1 MKVQTSAALLLSSWV
16 PATYAWG
23 TLGHYTVAYVATN
36 FVSTATKTYF
46 QGILGDT
53 TTDYLATVATWPD
66 SYRYTTA
73 GAFSAP
79 FHYIDAQ
86 DSPPTSCGV
95 SYSRDCGTTGCIV
108 SAIQNYTTILQ
119 KGTASAANLDIAAKM
134 IIHFLGDIH
143 QPLHDENLDVGGNTI
158 AVTYAGATTNLHSIW
173 DTAIPEQYTGGYA
186 LSDAKT
192 WAATLTTAIK
202 TGTYSS
208 LKAGWTEDIDID
220 DPVTSSMVWAS
231 DSNAYVCSTV
241 LPKGVTAVET
251 GDLSTNGYYTA
262 AIPVVKLQIAK
273 AGYRLAAWLDL
284 IATGTTNL

>member
-1 MKVQTSAALLLSSWV
+1 MRVQTSAVLLLSSWI

-23 TLGHYTVAYVATN
+23 SLGHHTVAYIASN
-36 FVSTATKTYF
+36 FVSPATKTYF

-53 TTDYLATVATWPD
+53 STDYLATVASWSD

-79 FHYIDAQ
+79 FHYIDAE

-95 SYSRDCGTTGCIV
+95 DYDRDCGARGCVV
-108 SAIQNYTTILQ
+108 SAINNYTAILQ

-134 IIHFLGDIH
+134 IIHLIGDIH
-143 QPLHDENLDVGGNTI
+143 QPLHDEELDVGGNTI
-158 AVTYAGATTNLHSIW
+158 SVTYAGVKTNLHAIW

-192 WAATLTTAIK
+192 WATTLTTAIK

-208 LKAGWTEDIDID
+208 LKAGWTENNDID
-220 DPVTSSMVWAS
+220 DPITSSMVWAS
-231 DSNAYVCSTV
+231 DSNAFVCSTV
-241 LPKGVTAVET
+241 LSKGVASVES

-284 IATGTTNL
+284 IATGTTTL